1 MSERPT
7 LLEQARAAREAAR
20 VLATLPGSAKDRGL
34 CEMAGAL
41 RQHTEEIL
49 QANARDLE
57 SGEAARMSPALLDRL
72 RLTPGRVESMARGVE
87 KVRDLPDPV
96 GQEEGWTRPNGLSV
110 RRIRVPLGV
119 VAMIYE
125 ARPNVTVESA
135 ILAFKSGNA
144 CLLRGSTSAV
154 NSNRVL
160 TGLLRQSLQ
169 ASGLPVEAIQAVA
182 DMNREAIDEM
192 ARMRGLIDC
201 LIPRGGAELIQR
213 VVRTASVPV
222 LETGVGNCHLYVH
235 AQGDLDM
242 ALALAL
248 NAKTQR
254 PGVCNA
260 LETLLV
266 DGAVA
271 PRFLP
276 MLGAAMSERGV
287 ELRACPEARK
297 HLPEA
302 RVACEEDWDTE
313 YLDLILAIR
322 VVEGL
327 PHGPGAHPPGTGPA
341 TSEAIVTGDLAA
353 ARRFQREVDAC
364 AVYVNAS
371 TRFTDG
377 EEFGFGAEIGIS
389 TQKLHA
395 RGPLGLKELTTTKY
409 LVEGQGQVR
418 P

>member
-1 MSERPT
+1 MSEKPT
-7 LLEQARAAREAAR
+7 LLEQASAARKAAR
-20 VLATLPGSAKDRGL
+20 PLATLPGSAKDRGL
-34 CEMAGAL
+34 CAMAGAL
-41 RQHTEEIL
+41 RQNTDEIL

-72 RLTPGRVESMARGVE
+72 RLTPERVESMARGVD

-96 GQEEGWTRPNGLSV
+96 GQEEGWTRPNGLAI

-160 TGLLRQSLQ
+160 TDLLRQSLQ

-192 ARMRGLIDC
+192 ARMRGMIDC

-235 AQGDLDM
+235 SQGDLDM

-248 NAKTQR
+248 NGKTQR

-266 DGAVA
+266 DRAVA

-276 MLGAAMSERGV
+276 MLAAAMSERGV
-287 ELRACPEARK
+287 ELRACPEARD

-302 RVACEEDWDTE
+302 RAACEEDWDTE
-313 YLDLILAIR
+313 YLDLVLAVR
-322 VVEGL
+322 VVPGL
-327 PHGPGAHPPGTGPA
+327 PAALEHISRHGTGH
-341 TSEAIVTGDLAA
+341 SEAIVTGDLDA

-409 LVEGQGQVR
+409 LVEGEGQIR
-418 P
+418 S

>member
-1 MSERPT
+1 MSEKPT
-7 LLEQARAAREAAR
+7 LLEQASAARKAAR
-20 VLATLPGSAKDRGL
+20 LLATLPGSAKDRGL
-34 CEMAGAL
+34 CAMAGAL
-41 RQHTEEIL
+41 RQNTDEIL

-72 RLTPGRVESMARGVE
+72 RLTPERVESMARGVE

-96 GQEEGWTRPNGLSV
+96 GQEEGWTRPNGLAI

-160 TGLLRQSLQ
+160 TDRLRQSLQ

-192 ARMRGLIDC
+192 ARMRGMIDC

-213 VVRTASVPV
+213 VVRPV

-235 AQGDLDM
+235 SQGDLDM

-248 NAKTQR
+248 NGKTQR

-266 DGAVA
+266 DRAVA

-276 MLGAAMSERGV
+276 MLAAAMSERGV
-287 ELRACPEARK
+287 ELRACPEARE

-302 RVACEEDWDTE
+302 RAASVEDWDTE
-313 YLDLILAIR
+313 YLDLILAVR
-322 VVEGL
+322 VVPDL
-327 PHGPGAHPPGTGPA
+327 PAALEHISRHGTGH
-341 TSEAIVTGDLAA
+341 SEAIVTGDLAA

-395 RGPLGLKELTTTKY
+395 RGPLGLRELTTTKY
-409 LVEGQGQVR
+409 LVEGEGQIR
-418 P
+418 S

>member
-1 MSERPT
+1 MSEKPT
-7 LLEQARAAREAAR
+7 LHEQARTARQAARS
-20 VLATLPGSAKDRGL
+20 LSTLSGAAKDRGL
-34 CEMAGAL
+34 DEMARAL
-41 RQHTEEIL
+41 RLHAEEIL
-49 QANARDLE
+49 LANARDLE

-72 RLTPGRVESMARGVE
+72 RLSPERVEAMARGVE
-87 KVRDLPDPV
+87 LVRDLPDPI
-96 GQEEGWTRPNGLSV
+96 GEEEGWTRPNGLSI
-110 RRIRVPLGV
+110 RRVRVPLGV

-144 CLLRGSTSAV
+144 CLLRGSTSATH
-154 NSNRVL
+154 SNEIL
-160 TGLLRQSLQ
+160 TRLLRQGLKI
-169 ASGLPVEAIQAVA
+169 SGLPVEAIQAVA
-182 DMNREAIDEM
+182 DMRREAIDEM
-192 ARMRGLIDC
+192 ARLRGLIDC

-213 VVRTASVPV
+213 VVRQASVPV

-235 AQGDLDM
+235 SQADLDM

-248 NAKTQR
+248 NGKTQR

-266 DGAVA
+266 DRAVA

-276 MLGAAMSERGV
+276 MLSAAMAERGV
-287 ELRACPEARK
+287 ELRACPEARN

-302 RVACEEDWDTE
+302 RAASAEDWETE
-313 YLDLILAIR
+313 FLDLILAIR

-327 PHGPGAHPPGTGPA
+327 PEALEHIARYGTGH
-341 TSEAIVTGDLAA
+341 SEAIATGDLAT

-377 EEFGFGAEIGIS
+377 GEFGFGAEIGIS

-395 RGPLGLKELTTTKY
+395 RGPLGLRELTTTKY
-409 LVEGQGQVR
+409 LVEGEGQTR